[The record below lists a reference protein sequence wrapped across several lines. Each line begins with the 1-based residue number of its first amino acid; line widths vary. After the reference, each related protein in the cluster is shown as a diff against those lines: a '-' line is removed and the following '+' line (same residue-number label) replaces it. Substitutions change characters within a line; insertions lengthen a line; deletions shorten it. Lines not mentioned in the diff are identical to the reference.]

1 MVESLRNVLFGVLL
15 VTLFIVAPR
24 PFEAFIF
31 TEQPDRPTIVVQGIN
46 STRVLLV
53 WNYNLTRNERFR
65 ISTFNRISAE
75 NVGTR
80 IATRIYENSSFVF
93 ARIEFKANY
102 ETLLPATLVLL
113 DVKNSGRH
121 IYYFLVT
128 YTDGVRNY
136 NIKSEVTVIVYV
148 PPTIDVSPA
157 KTSIVDAGK
166 KFNPDV
172 QRIW

>member
-1 MVESLRNVLFGVLL
+1 MSLL
-15 VTLFIVAPR
+15 VNYNNNNYYYNTLCVILFT
-24 PFEAFIF
+24 EAFIF
-31 TEQPDRPTIVVQGIN
+31 TEQPDRPTIVVQGVN

-136 NIKSEVTVIVYV
+136 NIKSEVTVIVY
-148 PPTIDVSPA
+148 
-157 KTSIVDAGK
+157 GK
-166 KFNPDV
+166 LFLFH
-172 QRIW
+172 QS